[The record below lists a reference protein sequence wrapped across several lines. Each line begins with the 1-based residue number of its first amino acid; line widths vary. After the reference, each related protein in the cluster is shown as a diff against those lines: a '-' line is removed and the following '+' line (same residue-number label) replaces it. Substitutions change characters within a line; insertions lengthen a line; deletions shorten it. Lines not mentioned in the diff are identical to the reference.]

1 MPLDSDWLNPARNF
15 AYSQGEPR
23 GSTGRKGVPCGLLVD
38 SDGQK
43 VLCKESHS
51 TCTKARA
58 ARSRLTMEHTNRD
71 DYSSTRSAL
80 FKKTLAYFAALLRQ
94 GCGAPPH
101 EATVYHGD
109 EFERRAS
116 WLIQQ
121 EKARRGHP
129 ARPTCDGRLQLE
141 YDANGKAFVKCEH
154 YSRKENRDHLID
166 WEAGRG
172 LYDTQY
178 LEALFSDD
186 VDTIADFE
194 EDGLAVSD
202 SGPVSMCSTVSNFSA
217 VKVNCPNEHRDSN
230 GSLTLLEMQQLKC
243 ESKFRIFEPLEEYR
257 VLCPRILVV
266 CHGEHTHPIPLPT
279 KTPPSI
285 RAELFELLAA
295 LDHDLPDLT
304 PRRFLRHPTT
314 HSFLR
319 KRLPNVHNPTLLD
332 LHSSLGNR
340 DHIRAYI
347 LQAQN
352 DIQTV
357 FPEGTG
363 WEGLLHMKLQQD
375 EHLPVDEVYI
385 RYMAEIPSLGLRTD
399 DDDEES
405 DSDPHA
411 PFRIAVC
418 MTKEASRRLL
428 RAKYLQSDIAFRRI
442 VGFKEFEL
450 GGLERDSRTT
460 IVYCRIYLNRQ
471 TAGAH
476 EIVFRKIHE
485 IVLTD
490 TGENLQ
496 WRHLHSPTIHD
507 EVGILHFV
515 LDQHGGQAK
524 GLGLYLKSLAQQLA
538 GTYDLHETWRLLTS
552 LDEYDHLFRVI
563 RLCVSHISRNIKKAA
578 VSDIVRNLMRSLMCI
593 EHPDWDNTIHRIQV
607 EGGTAGA
614 NWVADKIRSKFAF
627 PAMCW
632 EKSFIP
638 KSIWQV
644 GDNTSNII
652 ESVHADAN
660 REGISCTLVGGVK
673 KGQHLDSLK
682 MKTLSNWEQTGIR
695 PTYARGHI
703 SESAT
708 RSLKRKAKQHHETL
722 SREDARIETQ
732 NKRLRTAYDA
742 RTKANDQL
750 YQLQVRAGSQI
761 QLDRAYKAVDRA
773 NDSYTKALAASEEV
787 VGSGSGKVGILLPSG
802 GVSASEGSQY
812 M

>member
-1 MPLDSDWLNPARNF
+1 MTSSDWLNPVRNF

-23 GSTGRKGVPCGLLVD
+23 GSTGRKGVFCDLLVN
-38 SDGQK
+38 SDGEK
-43 VLCKESHS
+43 VPCKESHS
-51 TCTKARA
+51 TCTDILR
-58 ARSRLTMEHTNRD
+58 RLETERFNRD
-71 DYSSTRSAL
+71 KYSSTRSDL
-80 FKKTLAYFAALLRQ
+80 FKKTLAYFGALSRQ

-101 EATVYHGD
+101 EATVYHG
-109 EFERRAS
+109 EELEQRTA
-116 WLIQQ
+116 WLLQQ

-129 ARPTCDGRLQLE
+129 SKPTCDGRLQLR
-141 YDANGKAFVKCEH
+141 YDSNGQAFIKCEH
-154 YSRKENRDHLID
+154 YSRNANRDHLID

-178 LEALFSDD
+178 LEALFLGD
-186 VDTIADFE
+186 VDAIADFE

-202 SGPVSMCSTVSNFSA
+202 SGPVSTCSNVSNFSSI
-217 VKVNCPNEHRDSN
+217 KVNCHNEHRDLAGN
-230 GSLTLLEMQQLKC
+230 LVLLEMQHLKC
-243 ESKFRIFEPLEEYR
+243 RSKFRIFEPLEEFR
-257 VLCPRILVV
+257 EQCPRILVV

-285 RAELFELLAA
+285 RVELFDLLTT

-304 PRRFLRHPTT
+304 PRRFLRHPATD
-314 HSFLR
+314 SFLR
-319 KRLPNVHNPTLLD
+319 KRLPDLHNPTLLD
-332 LHSSLGNR
+332 LHPSLGNR

-352 DIQTV
+352 SI

-363 WEGLLHMKLQQD
+363 WEGLLHMKLKQD
-375 EHLPVDEVYI
+375 ELLPVDEVYI
-385 RYMAEIPSLGLRTD
+385 RYMEEIPALGLGPR
-399 DDDEES
+399 DEEDE
-405 DSDPHA
+405 DSDADPA
-411 PFRIAVC
+411 VPFRIAVC
-418 MTKEASRRLL
+418 MTRQGSCRLL
-428 RAKYLQSDIAFRRI
+428 KAKYLQSDIAFRRI

-471 TAGAH
+471 TAAAH
-476 EIVFRKIHE
+476 EIIFRKIHE
-485 IVLTD
+485 IVFAD
-490 TGENLQ
+490 TGETLK

-524 GLGLYLKSLAQQLA
+524 GLGLYLKYLAQFLV
-538 GTYDLHETWRLLTS
+538 GKYDLHERHRLLTT
-552 LDEYDHLFRVI
+552 LDEYDHLARNI
-563 RLCVSHISRNIKKAA
+563 RLCTSHISRNIAKAN
-578 VSDIVRNLMRSLMCI
+578 VSEIVRNLMRSLICI
-593 EHPDWDNTIHRIQV
+593 EHPDWDNTIRRIQV

-638 KSIWQV
+638 KSVWQV

-673 KGQHLDSLK
+673 KGFHLDNLK
-682 MKTLSNWEQTGIR
+682 IKTLVNWEYTGIR

-703 SESAT
+703 SESST
-708 RSLKRKAKQHHETL
+708 RSLKRKANQHHKSL
-722 SREDARIETQ
+722 SRQDAHIETQ

-742 RTKANDQL
+742 KVKAAEQL
-750 YQLQVRAGSQI
+750 YELQGRAGSQA
-761 QLDRAYKAVDRA
+761 QLERAHKAVDRTVDA
-773 NDSYTKALAASEEV
+773 FTKALATSTEI
-787 VGSGSGKVGILLPSG
+787 VGSGSGKVGILLPS
-802 GVSASEGSQY
+802 SNPQLSD
-812 M
+812 